1 MTSFKAACGGAR
13 DSASRPMLS
22 EIHIRDFA
30 LIDKLDLDFEAGFSV
45 LTGETGA
52 GKSIIIDAISATL
65 GERLTADIIRTGAD
79 KALIEAVFDVSD
91 APQVKDR
98 AASMDVEIEDDTVFL
113 SREISRAGKS
123 QCRVNGRLCPLS
135 TLRQLTDGLLD
146 LHGQHEHQTLL
157 SANTHLEAYDNWL
170 GAEALRIRTGVGHFY
185 AALKDV
191 QRQIEE
197 LGRNERERAHM
208 LDLYRFQFSEIESA
222 QLMVGEEEQLE
233 ADRTRLANA
242 EKLYTLASA
251 ICELLSGEAGSALSA
266 ISQAAKQAEQM
277 AAVDSSVEEAA
288 EMLRNAV
295 FSAEEAHAATR
306 AYRDS
311 LEFNPQ
317 RLESIEERLDLIRTL
332 KRKYGDSVED
342 ILTYADDIAAK
353 VTDMEHSEERGAE
366 LQAQLERAQNQA
378 NEAAGQLSDIRK
390 SGAAE
395 FETAV
400 MSELGELAMER
411 TQFRVSIEE
420 AALSPTGIDD
430 VEFLIS
436 PNPGEPLK
444 PLVKIA
450 SGGEMSRLMLALKS
464 VMAIANRVPTVIF
477 DEIDTGIGGRTANV
491 IGDKLASLSENAQ
504 IMCVTHLPQIASRA
518 RTHLS
523 VSKEVENDRT
533 VIRVIP
539 LEADNRAEEV
549 ARMLGSTE
557 GNAETALQ
565 HAREMLRTSAN

>member
-1 MTSFKAACGGAR
+1 MTNSRAACGGAR
-13 DSASRPMLS
+13 DSASKSMLS

-30 LIDKLDLDFEAGFSV
+30 LIDKLDLEFQAGFSV

-65 GERLTADIIRTGAD
+65 GERLSADIIRTGAD

-91 APQVKDR
+91 APQVKGQ
-98 AASMDVEIEDDTVFL
+98 AASLDVEIEDDTVFL

-157 SANTHLEAYDNWL
+157 SADTHLEAYDNWL
-170 GAEALRIRTGVGHFY
+170 GAEALRFRSEVGRFY
-185 AALKDV
+185 ATLKDV
-191 QRQIEE
+191 QRHIDE
-197 LGRNERERAHM
+197 LRRNERERAHM

-222 QLMVGEEEQLE
+222 QLIVGEEQLLE

-242 EKLYTLASA
+242 EKLHTLASGV
-251 ICELLSGEAGSALSA
+251 CELLSSEAGSALTA
-266 ISQAAKQAEQM
+266 ISQAARQAEQM
-277 AAVDSSVEEAA
+277 AAVDPTVGEAS

-295 FSAEEAHAATR
+295 FSAEEAHATTR
-306 AYRDS
+306 IYRDS

-332 KRKYGDSVED
+332 KRKYGDSVEE
-342 ILTYADDIAAK
+342 ILAYADDIAAK
-353 VTDMEHSEERGAE
+353 VRDMEHREERGAE
-366 LQAQLERAQNQA
+366 LQAQLERAQSEA
-378 NEAAGQLSDIRK
+378 NEAAGQLSQIRK
-390 SGAAE
+390 SHAAE
-395 FETAV
+395 FATAV
-400 MSELGELAMER
+400 TNELGELAMER
-411 TQFRVSIEE
+411 TQFRVSIDEDT
-420 AALSPTGIDD
+420 LSPTGIDN

-444 PLVKIA
+444 PLVRIA

-491 IGDKLASLSENAQ
+491 IGDKLASLSESSQ

-523 VSKEVENDRT
+523 VSKDVENGRT
-533 VIRVIP
+533 VVRVTP
-539 LEADNRAEEV
+539 LEADDRAQEV

-565 HAREMLRTSAN
+565 HAREMLRASAS